1 MKNKTNVKF
10 LRETIIER
18 VPMES
23 PNDISG
29 IQTLFDTHVLEPHEV
44 VAIFGKTEG
53 NGCVN
58 DFTRAYSIF
67 ALTKFFAD
75 KLSCS
80 DNEVSKRV
88 SMVMSGGTEGGLSP
102 HYIVIGV
109 REHSDGILNQSPS
122 LAIGTAYTRNF
133 KPEEI
138 GRLAMIREVAK
149 AVSVALKRSGI
160 DDKKNVHF
168 VQVKCP
174 LLTSERITDANSRGE
189 TVCTEDTYESMAYS
203 RGASA
208 LGVALAL
215 DEVESNLINNKLVLR
230 DLSIY
235 SEKASASA
243 GVELLNCEVIVMGNS
258 MSWNGPLLVSH
269 EIMRDAIDSQS
280 VWQVLSNLEIYNSKQ
295 LSKVQGNLIS
305 AVLCKAEPSS
315 NGKIR
320 DARHIMLDD
329 SDINS
334 TRHSRAL
341 VGGVISGVVGFTD
354 LFISGGAEHQGPDG
368 GGPLAIIAKK
378 Y

>member
-1 MKNKTNVKF
+1 
-10 LRETIIER
+10 
-18 VPMES
+18 
-23 PNDISG
+23 
-29 IQTLFDTHVLEPHEV
+29 
-44 VAIFGKTEG
+44 
-53 NGCVN
+53 
-58 DFTRAYSIF
+58 
-67 ALTKFFAD
+67 
-75 KLSCS
+75 
-80 DNEVSKRV
+80 
-88 SMVMSGGTEGGLSP
+88 
-102 HYIVIGV
+102 
-109 REHSDGILNQSPS
+109 
-122 LAIGTAYTRNF
+122 
-133 KPEEI
+133 
-138 GRLAMIREVAK
+138 
-149 AVSVALKRSGI
+149 
-160 DDKKNVHF
+160 
-168 VQVKCP
+168 
-174 LLTSERITDANSRGE
+174 
-189 TVCTEDTYESMAYS
+189 MAYS

>member
-138 GRLAMIREVAK
+138 GRVAMIREVAK

-160 DDKKNVHF
+160 DGAYFTPPSVYALCCGVDWNVRCH
-168 VQVKCP
+168 
-174 LLTSERITDANSRGE
+174 
-189 TVCTEDTYESMAYS
+189 
-203 RGASA
+203 
-208 LGVALAL
+208 
-215 DEVESNLINNKLVLR
+215 
-230 DLSIY
+230 
-235 SEKASASA
+235 
-243 GVELLNCEVIVMGNS
+243 GNS
-258 MSWNGPLLVSH
+258 
-269 EIMRDAIDSQS
+269 
-280 VWQVLSNLEIYNSKQ
+280 
-295 LSKVQGNLIS
+295 
-305 AVLCKAEPSS
+305 
-315 NGKIR
+315 
-320 DARHIMLDD
+320 
-329 SDINS
+329 
-334 TRHSRAL
+334 
-341 VGGVISGVVGFTD
+341 
-354 LFISGGAEHQGPDG
+354 
-368 GGPLAIIAKK
+368 
-378 Y
+378 